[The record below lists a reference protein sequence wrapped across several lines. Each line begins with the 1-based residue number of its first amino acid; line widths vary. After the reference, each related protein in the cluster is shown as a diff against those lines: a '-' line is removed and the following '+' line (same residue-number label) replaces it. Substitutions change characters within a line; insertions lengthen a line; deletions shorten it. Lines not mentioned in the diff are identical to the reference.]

1 MDSHVHELETF
12 AIGVNVQLQINKLM
26 DMDQL
31 PKKKLNKPIW
41 ISKSIVLDSR
51 GFEYVCVWSKLGLL
65 MSALSQ
71 HINRITFDTN
81 VLLHHVGLGS
91 TYAMYNNFCIKGKI
105 VTIRNITHEN
115 YVK

>member
-1 MDSHVHELETF
+1 
-12 AIGVNVQLQINKLM
+12 
-26 DMDQL
+26 
-31 PKKKLNKPIW
+31 
-41 ISKSIVLDSR
+41 
-51 GFEYVCVWSKLGLL
+51 